1 MISIMMKAILN
12 RGILINGV
20 QVTWCAFSGGFVTAF
35 TGDTPETLSARLSG
49 ARNETLWLIA
59 HSSYDF

>member
-12 RGILINGV
+12 RGILINGE
-20 QVTWCAFSGGFVTAF
+20 QVTWCAFSSGFVTVF

-49 ARNETLWLIA
+49 ACNETLW
-59 HSSYDF
+59 